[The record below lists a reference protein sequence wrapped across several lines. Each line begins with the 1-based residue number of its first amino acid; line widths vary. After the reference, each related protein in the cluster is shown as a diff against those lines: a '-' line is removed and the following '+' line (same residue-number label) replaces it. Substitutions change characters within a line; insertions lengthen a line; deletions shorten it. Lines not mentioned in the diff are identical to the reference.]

1 MFKRV
6 SIVLAVIALLLV
18 VGCSKP
24 PETEMQNANNA
35 ITAAKTAEAEQYAP
49 DAYRIAA
56 DTLNAANAAKTE
68 QDSKFALFRSYGKSK
83 DMYVAAQALAEKA
96 VTEAQAEKEK
106 VRLAVMDML
115 TKAQAD
121 IDAATKALDKAPRG
135 KGSKADIELIKADL
149 AGVNTGYAE
158 AKADFDAGKFLVAKG
173 KLETVMAKAQS
184 IITEIDAAK
193 AKKAGVKK

>member
-49 DAYRIAA
+49 DAYRVAM

-83 DMYVAAQALAEKA
+83 DMYVVSQALAEKA

-121 IDAATKALDKAPRG
+121 IDAAQKALDKAPRG
-135 KGSKADIELIKADL
+135 KGSKADIEMIKADL
-149 AGVNTGYAE
+149 AGVNAGYAE

-173 KLETVMAKAQS
+173 KLETVMSKAQS
-184 IITEIDAAK
+184 IVAEIEAAK
-193 AKKAGVKK
+193 AKKAGK